1 MELQEIDLIGIQGS
15 SNNTTVERSPKR
27 AWSKRDVEDATRL
40 GIMMGGYLAAEP
52 FKSEGKFQQYVT
64 THLRGKNGPSFGAV
78 QRVSTCLAAY
88 LLSMGRLHQL
98 LCL

>member
-1 MELQEIDLIGIQGS
+1 MELQEMDLIGIQGF
-15 SNNTTVERSPKR
+15 SNNTTVERSPRR

-52 FKSEGKFQQYVT
+52 FRSEGKFQQYVT

-78 QRVSTCLAAY
+78 QRMKY
-88 LLSMGRLHQL
+88 LLSGILVKHG
-98 LCL
+98 

>member
-15 SNNTTVERSPKR
+15 SNNTTVERSPKK

-78 QRVSTCLAAY
+78 QRMKY
-88 LLSMGRLHQL
+88 LLSGILVKHG
-98 LCL
+98 